1 MKIKSSKKKTGH
13 ILVALAP
20 FILLNTEDE
29 FMEYGYLYFHLND
42 IIKRNIK
49 LFHKNWKDG
58 KSRVVKF
65 PIPIYNAVLIR
76 GSLVENADN
85 HNHPDYKH
93 FKFDSLNHLESG
105 PEFEENDRPYGI
117 DANILC
123 YFDFFEIEVER
134 IPDGYQTPLI
144 IYRSCHY
151 PYNKLI

>member
-1 MKIKSSKKKTGH
+1 MKIKSSKKKTDH

-20 FILLNTEDE
+20 FTLPHTEDE
-29 FMEYGYLYFHLND
+29 FMEFGFLYFNLND

-49 LFHKNWKDG
+49 LFHKNWKKG

-85 HNHPDYKH
+85 HNHPDYKYI
-93 FKFDSLNHLESG
+93 KYDSLNHLKSS

-134 IPDGYQTPLI
+134 IPDGHQFPQI
-144 IYRSCHY
+144 IYPSPRFIYS
-151 PYNKLI
+151 KL